1 MIRQDGTPTDLVSV
15 TSDESPANSIGASS
29 ITRLV
34 FLPECG
40 FHIPENPTDAF
51 RAGFQ
56 PVAGP
61 SVRHLK
67 HPVRGAINWIQCVS

>member
-29 ITRLV
+29 MTRLV

-40 FHIPENPTDAF
+40 FHIPENPRMLSGLDFSQLLVQAF
-51 RAGFQ
+51 AT
-56 PVAGP
+56 
-61 SVRHLK
+61 
-67 HPVRGAINWIQCVS
+67 